1 MVIINAQIEMFKSY
15 LVVGGGHRTTLLLSP
30 IYIPPEYLTQTAIGG
45 VRGSHNLTMSIL
57 ADHGIVGGFLYA
69 MIIVSALSAARRLIV
84 NRQNEDIVR
93 LLALGLF
100 AGYVGVFA
108 ASQFSNSKV
117 MEISFWLF
125 AFITALSLNN
135 TNDNKE
141 KAL

>member
-1 MVIINAQIEMFKSY
+1 
-15 LVVGGGHRTTLLLSP
+15 
-30 IYIPPEYLTQTAIGG
+30 
-45 VRGSHNLTMSIL
+45 MSIL